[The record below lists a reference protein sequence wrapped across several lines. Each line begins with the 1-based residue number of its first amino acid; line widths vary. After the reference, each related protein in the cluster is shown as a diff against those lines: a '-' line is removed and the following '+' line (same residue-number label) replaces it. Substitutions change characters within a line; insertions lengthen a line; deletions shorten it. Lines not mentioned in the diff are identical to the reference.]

1 MGGEEFVV
9 IGQVG
14 RPHGLKGEVKVS
26 LLTDF
31 PERFEE
37 NDRFLIRFPDAHTE
51 WMSDAAHR
59 WQGNN
64 LLIRFEG
71 TDSREAAEKLRGATV
86 EIERSACHELPEG
99 EFYIADLIGL
109 RVRTEQGDRIGVLK
123 DVIQQGLQ
131 DLYLVQNGSRE
142 IFIPAVREFVTKID
156 LETGEIVI
164 NPIEGLLD

>member
-9 IGQVG
+9 IGQIG
-14 RPHGLKGEVKVS
+14 KPHGLKGEVKLS

-37 NDRFLIRFPDAHTE
+37 NDKFLIRFPDEHTE
-51 WMSDAAHR
+51 WKSAAAYR
-59 WQGNN
+59 WQGNH

-71 TDSREAAEKLRGATV
+71 TDSREAAEKLRGTTV

-109 RVRTEQGDRIGVLK
+109 QVRTEQGVRIGVLK
-123 DVIQQGLQ
+123 DVMQQGAQ
-131 DLYLVQNGSRE
+131 DLYIVQDGAKE
-142 IFIPAVREFVTKID
+142 VLIPAVREFIKKID

-164 NPIEGLLD
+164 DPIEGLLD